1 MTMRSAFF
9 LFWITLSA
17 ATVWAQ
23 DGPNRPEPRPVALDT
38 RSTAVLVLDLNA
50 RCDDPKQVCSKLTGP
65 VGDFLDKARAA
76 GVPIIYT
83 VSASATGLG
92 IAFAVWPAQ
101 DQSSLPDAKS

>member
-65 VGDFLDKARAA
+65 VGDFLDKPLKQGGLALNR
-76 GVPIIYT
+76 Y
-83 VSASATGLG
+83 SASLVLVVL
-92 IAFAVWPAQ
+92 IVVLILIVPQRPA
-101 DQSSLPDAKS
+101 SKAH